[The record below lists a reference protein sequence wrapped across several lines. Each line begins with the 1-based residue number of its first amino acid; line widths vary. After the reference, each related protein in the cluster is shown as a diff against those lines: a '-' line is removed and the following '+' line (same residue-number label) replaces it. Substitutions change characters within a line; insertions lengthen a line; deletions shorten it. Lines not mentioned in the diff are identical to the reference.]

1 MSNVHDVVLFCD
13 LVERIVTWNPEDRL
27 PPDDALAHQFFGGGG
42 GGGGGGGSEPSSG
55 GSRRRGSDAGFEM
68 DFEMDLD
75 DEAVARLG
83 EFPTRSK

>member
-1 MSNVHDVVLFCD
+1 LSNVHDVVLFCD

-27 PPDDALAHQFFGGGG
+27 PPDDALAHQFFGGGAG
-42 GGGGGGGSEPSSG
+42 GGGAGGGGSEPSSG

-83 EFPTRSK
+83 EFPTR